1 MAATWIAAGLDPE
14 RTVFYK
20 QSDVPETFEL
30 TWILSCVTGKGLMNR
45 AHAYKAARDRNVE
58 AGEDPDAGVNL
69 GLFDYPVLMAA
80 DILIMEADLVPVGRD
95 QLQHVEI
102 AADVAGSF
110 NHRYGQGFR
119 LRIPEAVVPPETT
132 GHTLPGLDGRKMSKS
147 YDNYIPLFLPAPK
160 LKKLVRRIPT
170 DSTPVEAPKD
180 PDSSAVFQILAQFAE
195 PDVVADTRKRL
206 EAGGVGWGDLKNQLA
221 DVLEA
226 QLGPLRGALRG
237 ARGAGQRARR
247 DPGPRRRGGP
257 RAGRRACCAGVRRA
271 VGVGGL
277 SPDPTRQPM
286 VVRSAITA
294 DSRRGAGR
302 PATSP
307 SQPPRRPDLLGR
319 LRDLGQP
326 HPARGAA
333 DPCRADAARRRGRWP
348 PRAGAARCRARAP

>member
-1 MAATWIAAGLDPE
+1 MAESERRKIALTGIKPSGEPHLGNYVGAIRPALELARTAEFESRYFIADQHALTGTPAAGDIASWTRSVAATWIAAGLAPE

-45 AHAYKAARDRNVE
+45 AHAYKAARDRNVA
-58 AGEDPDAGVNL
+58 AGEDPDAGINM
-69 GLFDYPVLMAA
+69 GLYEYPVLMAA
-80 DILIMEADLVPVGRD
+80 DILIMESDLVPVGRD

-110 NHRYGQGFR
+110 NHRYGEGFR

-180 PDSSAVFQILAQFAE
+180 PDSSSVFQILAQFAE

-221 DVLEA
+221 DVLET
-226 QLGPLRGALRG
+226 QLGPLRARYEELVAPGSELDAIL
-237 ARGAGQRARR
+237 ARGGEIAREQASR
-247 DPGPRRRGGP
+247 TLR
-257 RAGRRACCAGVRRA
+257 GVRRA
-271 VGVGGL
+271 VGVE
-277 SPDPTRQPM
+277 
-286 VVRSAITA
+286 A
-294 DSRRGAGR
+294 
-302 PATSP
+302 
-307 SQPPRRPDLLGR
+307 
-319 LRDLGQP
+319 
-326 HPARGAA
+326 
-333 DPCRADAARRRGRWP
+333 
-348 PRAGAARCRARAP
+348 